1 MIIIKPFLVF
11 ILLFSTSVHLSFLSV
26 KASSALNED
35 YENGEELYDL
45 ACANCHGKN
54 LQNPTNASFNLSTFP
69 KEQKDRFI
77 ESVTFGKGFMPA
89 LGHIFDPEELEQLW
103 IYISQHQ

>member
-1 MIIIKPFLVF
+1 LPWQEPSEPNK
-11 ILLFSTSVHLSFLSV
+11 
-26 KASSALNED
+26 
-35 YENGEELYDL
+35 
-45 ACANCHGKN
+45 CQ
-54 LQNPTNASFNLSTFP
+54 LQSKYLP

-77 ESVTFGKGFMPA
+77 ESVAKGKGFMPA